1 MDYLVKISKDLQ
13 STATYSQVVEQPKL
27 KLLYPMAVA
36 KCQII
41 KVIHDQV
48 VFLFWR
54 AFYLKIFFTQ
64 ISHQSAQFTLLFED
78 YLLVINFY
86 FHL

>member
-48 VFLFWR
+48 VFLFWWG
-54 AFYLKIFFTQ
+54 F
-64 ISHQSAQFTLLFED
+64 
-78 YLLVINFY
+78 
-86 FHL
+86 